1 MARITDT
8 DSDDLVLACGQA
20 KDGGGKTIGVSAY
33 DGECFGTH
41 LFSQLSEMLGFS
53 SSFFSTLLLR
63 GLIRTF
69 CNCDGDEPNCW

>member
-41 LFSQLSEMLGFS
+41 LFFPTFRDARLFFFFLFYFTS
-53 SSFFSTLLLR
+53 SRFDKDLL
-63 GLIRTF
+63 
-69 CNCDGDEPNCW
+69 